1 MNRSLRSF
9 PLLLALSA
17 AACSASPGDGA
28 GSTSGAVSAR
38 SSSDL
43 TAFVKGAERDIVA
56 KASAGAP
63 LALQALDVRTLKC
76 LGQGSGP
83 DLRGACTVQGDYA
96 APNSS
101 TTFAVVVHRTGAD
114 AAYTVTP
121 LTGEDVEPEGGHAEG
136 SAETLLVDGGGED
149 AVHDQ
154 LVQKGLT
161 VDAVIGEGDDL
172 HCLEADG
179 PTPLGVCLLKVKLA
193 DGSRL
198 PVAVTISEEDG
209 GSPEIVKVVRLAGEG
224 PTDDAAITSALRAA
238 IGGLETGGGEG
249 DPDPYKLATAEL
261 APGEKLTGDAL
272 LQKLLP
278 SLEGFEGTDDV
289 IPGHDRSNLR
299 DFWRGATR
307 TPVREDF
314 EDDASFEA
322 GKVAAGKWRKVKA
335 IVESTLV
342 NVQYYHLGY
351 RSYPEG
357 SLETGPV
364 ALTLVGRTPRGTLVA
379 LYGIVIWT

>member
-1 MNRSLRSF
+1 MHRSLRTLPF
-9 PLLLALSA
+9 LLALSA
-17 AACSASPGDGA
+17 AACSSSSGD
-28 GSTSGAVSAR
+28 SVDSSSGAVSAR
-38 SSSDL
+38 ATTDL
-43 TAFVKGAERDIVA
+43 TTFVRGAERDIVA

-63 LALQALDVRTLKC
+63 LALQALDMRTLKC

-83 DLRGACTVQGDYA
+83 DLRGACLVQGDYA

-114 AAYTVTP
+114 AAYTVTA

-149 AVHDQ
+149 AVHDK
-154 LVQKGLT
+154 LGEKGLT
-161 VDAVIGEGDDL
+161 VDAVLGEGDDL

-179 PTPLGVCLLKVKLA
+179 ASPLGVCLVKVKLA

-198 PVAVTISEEDG
+198 PVAVSLSEEDG
-209 GSPEIVKVVRLAGEG
+209 GAPDIVKVVRLAGEG
-224 PTDDAAITSALRAA
+224 PTDDAAITSALQAA
-238 IGGLETGGGEG
+238 IDGLETGGGEG
-249 DPDPYKLATAEL
+249 DPDPYKLATADL
-261 APGEKLTGDAL
+261 PATEKLTGDAL
-272 LQKLLP
+272 VQKLLP
-278 SLEGFEGTDDV
+278 NLEGFEGTDDV

-299 DFWRGATR
+299 DFWRDATR

-314 EDDASFEA
+314 EDDGSFEA
-322 GKVAAGKWRKVKA
+322 AKVAQGKWRKVKA

-364 ALTLVGRTPRGTLVA
+364 ALTLVGRTPKGTVVA